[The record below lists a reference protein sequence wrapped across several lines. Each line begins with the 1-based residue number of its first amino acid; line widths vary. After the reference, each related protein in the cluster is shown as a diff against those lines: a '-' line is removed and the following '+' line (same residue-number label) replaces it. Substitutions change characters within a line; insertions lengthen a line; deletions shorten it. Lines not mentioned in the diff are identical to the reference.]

1 MTTNQFQALM
11 NKHIEERIIMN
22 VKDLSILFK
31 HVNFEDDKDVKN
43 QMLQIIQQYLGKA
56 ESHNGNEVLSVATEA
71 SPAIENVEE
80 VSVEEKV
87 VEPESAQGQTEEVAV
102 VPSVEPETAVEAD
115 QEDVSLK
122 EAEKVSPI
130 KKNITGVEDIEAAL
144 VATEEEAQE
153 MEEKQED
160 QEKSSPENSAV
171 HVEEELNTE
180 ESQDHSKHEEPA
192 EEVEE
197 ANSDELKTYTENFSI
212 LATTDDSQ
220 LEQLKEEGGY
230 IFREKRTFMLGLC
243 VGNEW
248 IALAKTQ
255 KFEEFPEEVQEH
267 LKAGEFVA
275 VEIKSVSEAVK
286 KSRANHR
293 DIEFYGFELLPTD
306 HPVKVDVRNLLED
319 GIIPEEK
326 KAELEEEPTPKQ
338 EKPAAEPVTVQ
349 EPTPEVEM
357 VKLVIELKEMF
368 VSNFTGRREV
378 ALKQTFPLTVKENQG
393 ILKFEH
399 PERVFEIG
407 TCKTELPAGEYVVKF
422 ADYTMSGNVMNA
434 DMVIVSK
441 VVEEEVLVKEEAA
454 VEPVQET
461 APVVEETP
469 VETPV
474 STRSELVK
482 MSAKDAPADFPNQNV
497 LTVSLLPLAAEK
509 LDRNA
514 LNKYDKPVNLLVK
527 NNRIYLTYDIFTIGE
542 AKETL
547 SVHALPDMK
556 MMIRAIQIEA
566 TDVDGTTI
574 LTYTFD
580 QMVQTDQY
588 MSEKEAVA
596 ISEFLPLT
604 EENFLAVQQKRA
616 QNSLPKTP
624 QEAITPKNLQPG
636 QVERMTN
643 PNGPVKN
650 LGQSVE
656 QLVPHKEV
664 SESVKALQDKPYNE
678 EIVSNVLNNAKNALS
693 TMVAEASNKTKV
705 QLGASEKQE
714 TVIQGTLKEGVG
726 ELTETETVVNFV
738 TNYSKDSWER
748 SMGKRM
754 TLKSE
759 LSFTPGQDTS
769 KIVTILGRDG
779 SIVAQGQAPITA
791 AMFLD
796 GDHHTAELLSIESAE
811 ELEKGFSVSLR
822 LGNFEKVS

>member
-1 MTTNQFQALM
+1 MTTNQFQTLM
-11 NKHIEERIIMN
+11 NKHIEERTIMN

-43 QMLQIIQQYLGKA
+43 QMLQIIQQYLCKT
-56 ESHNGNEVLSVATEA
+56 ESNDGSEVLLAAVEA

-80 VSVEEKV
+80 VAAEEEV
-87 VEPESAQGQTEEVAV
+87 VEPESAQVQAEEVAV

-115 QEDVSLK
+115 QENVLLK
-122 EAEKVSPI
+122 ETEKVSPI
-130 KKNITGVEDIEAAL
+130 KNNITGVEDIEAAL
-144 VATEEEAQE
+144 VATEEEPQE

-171 HVEEELNTE
+171 HVEEKMNTE
-180 ESQDHSKHEEPA
+180 ESQDHSNEEPA
-192 EEVEE
+192 ETAEE
-197 ANSDELKTYTENFSI
+197 AEESNSDELKTYTENFSI

-220 LEQLKEEGGY
+220 LEQLKQEGGY

-275 VEIKSVSEAVK
+275 VKIKSVSEAVK

-306 HPVKVDVRNLLED
+306 HPVKVDVRNLLEN

-326 KAELEEEPTPKQ
+326 KAELEESDPNQEEPVM
-338 EKPAAEPVTVQ
+338 ESVTVQ
-349 EPTPEVEM
+349 EQTPEVEM
-357 VKLVIELKEMF
+357 VKHVIELEAMF
-368 VSNFTGRREV
+368 VGSFTGNREA

-422 ADYTMSGNVMNA
+422 AGYTMSGNVMNA
-434 DMVIVSK
+434 DVVIVSK
-441 VVEEEVLVKEEAA
+441 VVEETTGKEVQEPVQ
-454 VEPVQET
+454 EPVQET
-461 APVVEETP
+461 TPVVEES
-469 VETPV
+469 PV

-482 MSAKDAPADFPNQNV
+482 MSSKDAPADFPNQNV

-509 LDRNA
+509 LDRKA

-527 NNRIYLTYDIFTIGE
+527 NNRIYLAYDIFTIGE

-556 MMIRAIQIEA
+556 MMIRATQIEA

-580 QMVQTDQY
+580 QMVQTEQY
-588 MSEKEAVA
+588 MSEKEATA

-604 EENFLAVQQKRA
+604 EENFLAVQQKRI
-616 QNSLPKTP
+616 QSSLPKTP
-624 QEAITPKNLQPG
+624 QEAITPKDLQPG

-693 TMVAEASNKTKV
+693 TMVAEASSKTKV

-714 TVIQGTLKEGVG
+714 TVIQGTLKEGAG

-738 TNYSKDSWER
+738 TNYPKDSWER

-769 KIVTILGRDG
+769 KMVTIVGRDG

-796 GDHHTAELLSIESAE
+796 GDQHTAELLSIESAE
-811 ELEKGFSVSLR
+811 VLEKGFSISLR